1 LFRQLEREVAVGYSL
16 GIDLGT
22 TYSAAA
28 IMDGGRAEVF
38 TLGTVAP
45 AIPSV
50 VVLREDGE
58 VLVGEAAE
66 RRSIVEP
73 TRTGREFKRR
83 LGDPAPLVLG
93 GTPYGAEALMAR
105 LLRFIVDE
113 VTKRQGG
120 APERIVITHPANFG
134 PPDRP

>member
-1 LFRQLEREVAVGYSL
+1 VGYSL

-113 VTKRQGG
+113 VAKRQGA